1 MKTSPLSEDSAT
13 VETWLKEQPNP
24 EELFKRYTFDEMK
37 SALEKWLSPE
47 DAAEEGDI
55 ISEPATD
62 FEDTKPASN
71 FSLDTSKAKQSKT
84 DEFDSLFEDKKESK
98 VDDLPF

>member
-1 MKTSPLSEDSAT
+1 
-13 VETWLKEQPNP
+13 
-24 EELFKRYTFDEMK
+24 MK
-37 SALEKWLSPE
+37 SALEKWLAPE

-62 FEDTKPASN
+62 FDDKPSSN
-71 FSLDTSKAKQSKT
+71 FSLDTTKVKQTKT
-84 DEFDSLFEDKKESK
+84 DEFDSLFDDKKENK